1 MAALRIAIAQV
12 PMHWEMADNV
22 RAMRQAM
29 RLARAEGAGLCAFAE
44 LALTGFHRRIVDW
57 ARPGLVGPALAQVQ
71 DEAVALG
78 LAVAFGAPTFG
89 AGGERFNSHLFVH
102 GASPAEERVAPAA
115 PRAPGEPGERGRV
128 AGAAGA
134 GTLAGVVAKAGLTAP
149 EATFFSPGTR
159 RPVVRLALG
168 AGQGVLA
175 CSAVI
180 CREIEDH
187 DAIVG
192 ALAGTGVELLL
203 WPGQM
208 RPDPAKPVQD
218 PPEHVRQA
226 QALARA
232 TGAWLV
238 QTNWPNALNR
248 PEESEH
254 TGHSACIAPDGELL
268 FRLPEQGFG
277 VGVFALGER
286 AFAWHAC

>member
-1 MAALRIAIAQV
+1 MAAPRIAIAQV

-22 RAMRQAM
+22 REMRQAM
-29 RLARAEGAGLCAFAE
+29 RVARTEGAGLCAFAE

-57 ARPGLVGPALAQVQ
+57 ARPDLIGPALAQVQ
-71 DEAVALG
+71 DEAAALG

-102 GASPAEERVAPAA
+102 GAGAGVRAA
-115 PRAPGEPGERGRV
+115 VDVHEGEDQRE
-128 AGAAGA
+128 GARA
-134 GTLAGVVAKAGLTAP
+134 GTLAGVVSKAGLTAP

-232 TGAWLV
+232 TGAWVV